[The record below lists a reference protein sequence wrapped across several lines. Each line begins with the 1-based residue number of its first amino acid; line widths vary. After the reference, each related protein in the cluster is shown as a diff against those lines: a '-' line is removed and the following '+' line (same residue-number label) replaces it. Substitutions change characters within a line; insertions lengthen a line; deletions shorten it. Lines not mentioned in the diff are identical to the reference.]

1 MTDTTYGPQGP
12 DATSETIQPAKAI
25 ARLLAEARMRLGLD
39 IAFVSEFA
47 GGRRVFRH
55 VQGSSGSLRLVAG
68 EGDPLEVTYCARVVA
83 GTAPQVMRD
92 AQTEP
97 SVADVPA
104 TRDLGIGG
112 HVSVPIIFSNGRL
125 YGTLCV
131 FSQAPNASLG
141 DRDVEVLRMMAALIV
156 EQLEI
161 DEMRADQRQQAIAR
175 IHGAMRAGGLTTVFQ
190 PVVRLT
196 DGSLAFV
203 EALSR
208 FHAQPLRTPDQWFAE
223 AWSVG
228 LGPDLELRAV
238 QCALDDLDRLPPDV
252 KMSFNLSPETAL
264 GSSLLPMLNAVECSR
279 LIVEITEHAVVADY
293 DPLRAVLQN
302 LRDAGVSIAID
313 DVGAGHS
320 GLQALLEL
328 KPDVLKLDVS
338 ITSGLDVDPLRY
350 SLADAVATFA
360 SASGLET
367 VAEGVE
373 TRSEADALRDLRI
386 ACAQGYLFGRPGGLD
401 SLRELRPHRVG

>member
-1 MTDTTYGPQGP
+1 MTDTTRGPQGADIP
-12 DATSETIQPAKAI
+12 SDAIQPAKAI
-25 ARLLAEARMRLGLD
+25 ARLLAEARIRLGLD
-39 IAFVSEFA
+39 IAFVSEFE

-55 VQGSSGSLRLVAG
+55 VQGSSGLLRLVAG
-68 EGDPLEVTYCARVVA
+68 EGDPLETTFCARVVA

-97 SVADVPA
+97 SVADLPA
-104 TRDLGIGG
+104 TRDLGIGA

-131 FSQAPNASLG
+131 FSQAPSSTLG
-141 DRDVEVLRMMAALIV
+141 DRDVEVLRVMASLIV

-161 DEMRADQRQQAIAR
+161 DEMLADQRQQAIAR

-190 PVVRLT
+190 PVVRLA

-208 FHAQPLRTPDQWFAE
+208 FHAQPFRTPDQWFAE

-228 LGPDLELRAV
+228 LGPDLELWAV
-238 QCALDDLDRLPPDV
+238 QCALDELHRLPEDV
-252 KMSFNLSPETAL
+252 HMSVNLSPETAL
-264 GSSLLPMLNAVECSR
+264 GSSLLPMLGAVDCSR

-293 DPLRAVLQN
+293 DPLRTALRA
-302 LRDAGVSIAID
+302 LRDIGVSIAID

-328 KPDVLKLDVS
+328 KPDLLKLDVS

-350 SLADAVATFA
+350 SLADAVAAFA

-373 TRSEADALRDLRI
+373 TRSEAEALRDLRI
-386 ACAQGYLFGRPGGLD
+386 SFAQGYLFGRPGGMD
-401 SLRELRPHRVG
+401 SLRDLRPPRPV